1 MECGSANE
9 GVEPTVGAS
18 SIGSESCSNQRSFE
32 NDLFSSDSEKCFN
45 AVM

>member
-9 GVEPTVGAS
+9 GVEPTVGAT